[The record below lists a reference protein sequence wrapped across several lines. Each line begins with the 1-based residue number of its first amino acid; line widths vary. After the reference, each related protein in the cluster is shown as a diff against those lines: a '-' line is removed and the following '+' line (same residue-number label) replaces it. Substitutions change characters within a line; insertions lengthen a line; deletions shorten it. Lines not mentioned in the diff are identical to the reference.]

1 MTRQIE
7 DFIRTI
13 PDFPHDGIL
22 FRDVT
27 PLFGIAEGLDLAVRG
42 LVSATNEANF
52 DKVAGIEA
60 RGFIIGGALAQ
71 ELGTGFVPVRK
82 KGKLPAA
89 TISEEYELEYGAE
102 TLEMH
107 DDAVV
112 RGERILLVDDLL
124 ATGGTAAA
132 AARLVDRLG
141 GKVVQVGVIIELPD
155 LGGRAVLNSMGLSV
169 ATLCTFP
176 GH

>member
-1 MTRQIE
+1 MAHRIE
-7 DFIRTI
+7 EFIRTI
-13 PDFPHDGIL
+13 PGFPHDGIL
-22 FRDVT
+22 FRDVM
-27 PLFGIAEGLDLAVRG
+27 PLFGSAEGLNLAVKG
-42 LVSATNEANF
+42 LVAATNETRF

-60 RGFIIGGALAQ
+60 RGFIIGSAVAQ

-89 TISEEYELEYGAE
+89 TVSEDYELEYGAE

-107 DDAVV
+107 DDSVV
-112 RGERILLVDDLL
+112 QGEKILLVDDLL

-132 AARLVDRLG
+132 AARLVERLG
-141 GKVVQVGVIIELPD
+141 GKVVKVGVIIELPD